1 MKAAAAPASST
12 SEQHTGRWWSGYSA
26 GGELDFRFE
35 MSPHT
40 LRVHAYLNGKPLG
53 LSLRSNTEVKELA
66 RMVGESAGSQL
77 QREAG
82 EFRRAWNLLSPYQQK
97 LARGVAHK
105 ARVHDEFFCVR
116 KLHSLQVLMLA
127 LGAV

>member
-1 MKAAAAPASST
+1 MEFDGHVKATAAPASSI
-12 SEQHTGRWWSGYSA
+12 SEQHTSGRWWSGDA
-26 GGELDFRFE
+26 GGEWSDFRFE

-66 RMVGESAGSQL
+66 TMVGESAEQL

-105 ARVHDEFFCVR
+105 ARCMMSFFVCR
-116 KLHSLQVLMLA
+116 LQSKV
-127 LGAV
+127 

>member
-1 MKAAAAPASST
+1 
-12 SEQHTGRWWSGYSA
+12 
-26 GGELDFRFE
+26 

-40 LRVHAYLNGKPLG
+40 LRLHAYLNGKPLG
-53 LSLRSNTEVKELA
+53 LSLRSTTEVKELA

-105 ARVHDEFFCVR
+105 ARVHDVFFCVR
-116 KLHSLQVLMLA
+116 KLHSLQVLILA